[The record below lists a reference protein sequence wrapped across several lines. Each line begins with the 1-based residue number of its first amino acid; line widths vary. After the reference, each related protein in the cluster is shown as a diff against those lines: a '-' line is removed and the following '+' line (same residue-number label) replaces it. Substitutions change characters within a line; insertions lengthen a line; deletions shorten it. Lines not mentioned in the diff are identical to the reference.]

1 MARLSYGPL
10 LLKLVQVLEY
20 NVPRIFRIH
29 MYFFM
34 LLLDKF
40 VLQPSLGLVLQNLK
54 GSKGLVGFVLVVLNN
69 LEIQVPDEDQNFY
82 VSNA

>member
-1 MARLSYGPL
+1 
-10 LLKLVQVLEY
+10 
-20 NVPRIFRIH
+20 

-54 GSKGLVGFVLVVLNN
+54 GSKGWVGFVLVVLNN
-69 LEIQVPDEDQNFY
+69 LEIQVPHEDQDFD